1 MVPSKSNR
9 MNSMWSI
16 WKIADERS
24 SSPLIIHQFVTY
36 PQKPN
41 NGSNKSNR
49 QRRVT
54 LMPISSLFTFWQ
66 SRLRP
71 HNKPSRQIIGIPVHS
86 KLCTR
91 TTAIKL
97 TSQELCQRLR
107 INEQP
112 WAQRTQRISLDSPL
126 LTITFTLEVRISSIL
141 SKKV

>member
-1 MVPSKSNR
+1 MVSSKSNR

-16 WKIADERS
+16 WKIADEPS
-24 SSPLIIHQFVTY
+24 SSPLIIHQFVTS

-41 NGSNKSNR
+41 KGSNKSKC
-49 QRRVT
+49 QHRVT
-54 LMPISSLFTFWQ
+54 LMPISSLLKFWQ

-71 HNKPSRQIIGIPVHS
+71 HNKPSRQIIVIPAHN
-86 KLCTR
+86 KLFIR

-97 TSQELCQRLR
+97 TSQELCPRLL

-112 WAQRTQRISLDSPL
+112 WAQTIQRISLDSPL